1 MSNWTGVLCF
11 DTVETDGHLHVR
23 ELYVLHV
30 PICLLAFLDFLS
42 ILFFFFFLVML
53 LYVLFYLNCI
63 IKPLHS

>member
-42 ILFFFFFLVML
+42 FFSFYFVFFFFGYVTLCPFLPE
-53 LYVLFYLNCI
+53 LY
-63 IKPLHS
+63 H

>member
-42 ILFFFFFLVML
+42 FFSFQFFFFGYVTLCPFLPE
-53 LYVLFYLNCI
+53 LYY
-63 IKPLHS
+63 